1 MMNPVPWLQMTN
13 MISYQGLVRTFPSSH
28 DPLYING
35 TLVKFAQ
42 ACNNDWRTFYP
53 ISMEGTNHIIRE
65 FMRKS
70 NVEVMTYDKSFKPLF
85 SAKGFTKI
93 YNEKQKEITIEKNA
107 I

>member
-1 MMNPVPWLQMTN
+1 M
-13 MISYQGLVRTFPSSH
+13 
-28 DPLYING
+28 
-35 TLVKFAQ
+35 KFAQ

-53 ISMEGTNHIIRE
+53 ISTEGTNHIIRE

-70 NVEVMTYDKSFKPLF
+70 NVEVMTYDKSFKALF

-93 YNEKQKEITIEKNA
+93 HDKKQKEITIENNA